1 MNLPLFGQESHLRAD
16 DIIAFCLYVKFRKQR
31 SPKSSDKISQVLVNP
46 ESSHHPK
53 NNDPPKVAIF
63 LKPRF
68 PFCNI
73 KRYAKLIQGLLFMIV
88 MIFDIPIQGQ
98 YMALQ
103 QMMYNSFCFQ
113 KVFCSLLTTRC
124 IRNRDDVFKPF
135 HLVKTTRTRFSYLKV
150 AIGEGC

>member
-1 MNLPLFGQESHLRAD
+1 MKRTHVNCLPAADIACSSMIGMNLPLFGQESHLRAD

-31 SPKSSDKISQVLVNP
+31 SPKSSDKISQVLVTP
-46 ESSHHPK
+46 ESSDHPK

-88 MIFDIPIQGQ
+88 MIFDIPIQRTIHDSSANDVQ
-98 YMALQ
+98 FILFSKNILFSSDY
-103 QMMYNSFCFQ
+103 
-113 KVFCSLLTTRC
+113 SLHT
-124 IRNRDDVFKPF
+124 
-135 HLVKTTRTRFSYLKV
+135 
-150 AIGEGC
+150 